1 MACFYLNKA
10 FRVFCIVALNTTCF
24 TANASGFLNSAT
36 EIVSFQDTTTTINQI
51 MQQSG
56 VFNKNRE
63 IDYIS
68 SLLFLQSVDVAKLDS
83 STKRAFYDKLSIL
96 YSFCGENRLAVK
108 SNDSTIFYQPYHSNY
123 RPSKNDTT
131 YLNKVEFVDAHATLI
146 SAAEKSRIF
155 IIGEEHHSSPTRVF
169 TASLLED
176 LYKAGYRYLAL
187 EALSYKARFPANEK
201 LNIKVPGTGLY
212 VLEPEMANLI
222 RHAHK
227 LGFNIIGYDCGGD
240 CRTPQE
246 REDVSASR
254 LSKVFKSDSTSKMV
268 IHVGYSHGMK
278 SSPPGLMRALGQVIW
293 DSTGIEPVSV
303 AQHEISEGYINSYKN
318 IFYNYLI
325 PKVKEPAIL
334 YMNGKP
340 LDLSGIHM
348 YDFSI
353 ITNSY
358 NHYFQD
364 EMNKRIGLKKFS
376 VKLSKAEL
384 QNGFLLQI
392 LPLEEAESYGT
403 EHVVPCYQRLIKDKA
418 EFTGALLPSKYVVLV
433 RDKSNIVISNKKLI
447 IIKE

>member
-1 MACFYLNKA
+1 MACFHLSKV
-10 FRVFCIVALNTTCF
+10 FRVFIILAF
-24 TANASGFLNSAT
+24 TANCTMASASDIFHSVKEN
-36 EIVSFQDTTTTINQI
+36 IHFQDTIPSLMQI
-51 MQQSG
+51 RQQSRG
-56 VFNKNRE
+56 FNKNDE

-68 SLLFLQSVDVAKLDS
+68 SFLFLQSLNPTKFDSATKSQFYSQLSVYYSYLGANRVAVQYEDS
-83 STKRAFYDKLSIL
+83 SI
-96 YSFCGENRLAVK
+96 V
-108 SNDSTIFYQPYHSNY
+108 Y
-123 RPSKNDTT
+123 RPYNSFYNPKKDDTT
-131 YLNKVEFVDAHATLI
+131 FLDKVEFVDAHATLI
-146 SAAEKSRIF
+146 STAVKSRIF

-169 TASLLED
+169 TTSLLED
-176 LYKAGYRYLAL
+176 LFKAGYRYLAL
-187 EALSYKARFPANEK
+187 EALDPKVIFSANEK
-201 LNIKVPGTGLY
+201 LNIKMPGSGVY
-212 VLEPEMANLI
+212 ILEPGMANLI
-222 RHAHK
+222 RYAHK
-227 LGFNIIGYDCGGD
+227 LGFTVMGYDCAE
-240 CRTPQE
+240 CKTYKE
-246 REDVSASR
+246 REETSGSR
-254 LSKVFKSDSTSKMV
+254 LSKIFKTDSTAKMV
-268 IHVGYSHGMK
+268 IHVGYAHSAK
-278 SSPPGLMRALGQVIW
+278 NLPKGLLWSVAQVIW
-293 DSTGIEPVSV
+293 DSTGIEPVTV

-318 IFYNYLI
+318 FFYNYLI

-418 EFTGALLPSKYVVLV
+418 EFTGALLPGKYVVLV